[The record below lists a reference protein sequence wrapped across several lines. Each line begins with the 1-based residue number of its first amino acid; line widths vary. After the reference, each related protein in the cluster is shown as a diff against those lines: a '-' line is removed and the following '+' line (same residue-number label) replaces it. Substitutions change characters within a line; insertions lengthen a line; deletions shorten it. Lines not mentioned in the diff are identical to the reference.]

1 MKPQILMIITSNAEM
16 GSSDRQTG
24 FWAEEVAVPYY
35 ELVDA
40 GAEVIL
46 ASPKGGAVPVDPS
59 SVKPTGEN
67 DAIVER
73 HLADKELQARL
84 SATKKTGDIV
94 DMPVDA
100 FDAIFF
106 PGGHGT
112 MWDLPTDAGVTA
124 LVETAFA
131 NNKFVASV
139 CHGAAGLVTAKRA
152 DGESVVKD
160 LRVSAFTDEEEKAV
174 GLEAVV
180 PFMLETRLRELGC
193 QFEGAANWVPFA
205 VRDGNLITGQNP
217 QSSDL
222 VAQSLLD
229 ALGIAKH

>member
-16 GSSDRQTG
+16 GNSNRQTG

-59 SVKPTGEN
+59 SVKPAGEN
-67 DAIVER
+67 DVIVER
-73 HLADKELQARL
+73 YLADKELQAQL
-84 SATKKTGDIV
+84 GATKKTADIV
-94 DMPVDA
+94 DMPFG

-124 LVETAFA
+124 LVQTAFA

-174 GLEAVV
+174 GLEAIV

-193 QFEGAANWVPFA
+193 QFEGAANWVSFA

>member
-1 MKPQILMIITSNAEM
+1 MKPQILMIITSNAAM
-16 GSSDRQTG
+16 GNTDKQTG

-40 GAEVIL
+40 GAEVVL

-59 SVKPTGEN
+59 SVKPAGEN
-67 DAIVER
+67 DSIVER
-73 HLADKELQARL
+73 FLADKQLQTQL
-84 SATKKTGDIV
+84 GATKKTIDVV
-94 DMPVDA
+94 DMP

-112 MWDLPTDAGVTA
+112 MWDLPTDAGVTT
-124 LVETAFA
+124 LVQTAFA
-131 NNKFVASV
+131 KDKFVASV

-152 DGESVVKD
+152 DGESVVKG

-193 QFEGAANWVPFA
+193 QFEGAPNWVPFA

-229 ALGIAKH
+229 ALGIVKN

>member
-1 MKPQILMIITSNAEM
+1 MKPQILMIVTSNAKL
-16 GSSDRQTG
+16 GDTDRHTG

-35 ELVDA
+35 ELIDA
-40 GAEVIL
+40 GAQVTL
-46 ASPKGGAVPVDPS
+46 ASPAGGKVPVDPS
-59 SVKPTGEN
+59 SVQPAGEN
-67 DAIVER
+67 DEVVER
-73 HLADKELQARL
+73 FLADKELQTLL
-84 SATKKTGDIV
+84 STTKKASDVGDTS
-94 DMPVDA
+94 

-112 MWDLPTDAGVTA
+112 MWDLPSDAGVTR

-131 NNKFVASV
+131 NDKFIASV

-160 LRVSAFTDEEEKAV
+160 MRISAFTDEEEKAV
-174 GLEAVV
+174 GLEKVV
-180 PFMLETRLRELGC
+180 PFMLETKLRELGC
-193 QFEGAANWVPFA
+193 QFEGAPKWTPFA
-205 VRDGNLITGQNP
+205 IRDGILITGQNP

-229 ALGIAKH
+229 ALGIIGNA